1 LFLKGFQE
9 FGETNREISVP
20 GLADRIDTGP
30 GTALLC
36 EFELHFVLI
45 SAKGC
50 WVLVRRK
57 GELWLVWC
65 IGSPHKCCC
74 CTQKRK
80 EILFH
85 LRCGHFHKGMMKIW
99 ELKGTL
105 AITQF

>member
-50 WVLVRRK
+50 
-57 GELWLVWC
+57 
-65 IGSPHKCCC
+65 
-74 CTQKRK
+74 
-80 EILFH
+80 
-85 LRCGHFHKGMMKIW
+85 
-99 ELKGTL
+99 
-105 AITQF
+105 